1 MTDTLHD
8 MWAVAWHLRYVL
20 RYVLLFG
27 ALAFPV
33 ATAIA
38 LIYRRMWH
46 DAVGLVKVY
55 VDELRIADRYGK
67 TLEARLAAEFIKG
80 SVVLDTT
87 DDDPVFDQGYV
98 YDGRPDWL
106 KALDIPGARRDQ
118 R

>member
-1 MTDTLHD
+1 MTDTLRD
-8 MWAVAWHLRYVL
+8 LGAGLWSL
-20 RYVLLFG
+20 RYVLLFV
-27 ALAFPV
+27 ASLT
-33 ATAIA
+33 ATAFA
-38 LIYRRMWH
+38 LEYRRKWH
-46 DAVGLVKVY
+46 DAVGLLKVY

-98 YDGRPDWL
+98 YDR
-106 KALDIPGARRDQ
+106 IPTWVPADVPGSPQEPRRVP